1 MNLGCNTL
9 LPTGRLRDCA
19 TQFGRDMQIESL
31 RTISEAGF
39 DAIEFSHI
47 EHLCKEDLLAIHQ
60 AARDLG
66 LIPWSA
72 HSWQPIAA
80 DVGETEAALEEFD
93 DFLGKSE
100 LLGVQVVVVHCA
112 GPKDG
117 LDDEQVHK
125 DRLEA
130 NLHCLKPMADRV
142 AKTGASVAI
151 ENSGSWADWQ
161 FTIQMVK
168 GLGHP
173 NVGLNIDTGHA
184 TLGDMD
190 PVKAIRAAGSLLITT
205 HLQDNFRKVD
215 DHLPPGL
222 GTIDWPAVVAA
233 LKEVEY
239 QGVYMVEISDCPPN
253 REPDAAADTRTAH
266 DNLERFL
273 RDR

>member
-1 MNLGCNTL
+1 MKLGCNTL

-19 TQFGRDMQIESL
+19 TQFGRDMQIRSL
-31 RTISEAGF
+31 EIIVEAGF
-39 DAIEFSHI
+39 DAVEFSHV
-47 EHLCKEDLLAIHQ
+47 EHLCKEDLLAMHQ

-72 HSWQPIAA
+72 HSWQPVTA
-80 DVGETEAALEEFD
+80 DTGETEAALEEFD
-93 DFLGKSE
+93 DFLGRSE

-117 LDDEQVHK
+117 LDDAHIHK
-125 DRLEA
+125 GRLEA
-130 NLHCLKPMADRV
+130 NLRCLEPLADRV
-142 AKTGASVAI
+142 AKIGASVAI

-168 GLGHP
+168 DFGHP

-184 TLGDMD
+184 ALGDMN
-190 PVKAIRAAGSLLITT
+190 PAKAIRAAGSLLITT
-205 HLQDNFRKVD
+205 HIQDNFGQVD

-222 GTIDWPAVVAA
+222 GTIDWLAVVAA

-239 QGVYMVEISDCPPN
+239 GGVYMVEISDCPPN

-266 DNLERFL
+266 ENLARFL
-273 RDR
+273 A